1 MIRVLSCSPNL
12 DLALLRAAVLKT
24 ASCDVVC
31 RVSQVDALQQIT
43 TDHFDV
49 LLVCYEYSQ
58 EAGQHICNAFKHRHP
73 EGKIVVL
80 RKSHRDSACPERDV
94 DNVVHALEGPGA
106 LIEAVLA

>member
-24 ASCDVVC
+24 ANCDVVC
-31 RVSQVDALQQIT
+31 PVSQTNALQYIA
-43 TDHFDV
+43 TDHYV

-58 EAGQHICNAFKHRHP
+58 EAGQQICDAFKHRHS
-73 EGKIVVL
+73 EAKIVVL

-94 DNVVHALEGPGA
+94 EGVVHALEGPGA
-106 LIEAVLA
+106 LIKAVLA